1 MRSRGKPLFREWVS
15 CISKFWLTGRNVNS
29 VLKHRSENRRS
40 PIGKRYAPYA
50 KRLRANSSNSRADV
64 ANTVTWRSSW
74 SRRSRAKVMNLL
86 MKSGV
91 LAGYPVVDV
100 KVTLFFG
107 SYHEVDSNENAFKI
121 AGSIAFK
128 EGMRR
133 AHP

>member
-15 CISKFWLTGRNVNS
+15 CISKFWLTGCNVNS

-74 SRRSRAKVMNLL
+74 SRRSRAKVEFVDEI
-86 MKSGV
+86 KGGV
-91 LAGYPVVDV
+91 VPREYIPAVD
-100 KVTLFFG
+100 KGIQETL
-107 SYHEVDSNENAFKI
+107 
-121 AGSIAFK
+121 
-128 EGMRR
+128 
-133 AHP
+133 